1 MGGKDEGK
9 GVVPSAGRSS
19 VRHGQAHMFVERSVR
34 HTGLWE
40 VTMSVMQSL
49 CSLFDFAITRL
60 LQLVSKLEAAGKQHV
75 HLHVIVYE

>member
-1 MGGKDEGK
+1 MGGKDEGR

-49 CSLFDFAITRL
+49 CSLFDLQSHDCCSWCLNWRL
-60 LQLVSKLEAAGKQHV
+60 LVNNTYI
-75 HLHVIVYE
+75 HVIVYE